1 MNQSTLL
8 HNISPDDF
16 LSKMKQI
23 VADMLI
29 NIPPQIQI
37 EKADE
42 LMTKQEVATYFK
54 RTTETIADWTSKGY
68 IQLYGIGTAEYY
80 KRREIE
86 NAVIPLNPRR

>member
-1 MNQSTLL
+1 MNHSTLF
-8 HNISPDDF
+8 HNINPDDF
-16 LSKMKQI
+16 FSRMKEI
-23 VADMLI
+23 IAEM
-29 NIPPQIQI
+29 NNSNSSQIQI

-42 LMTKQEVATYFK
+42 LMTKQEVALYFK